1 MQTRQRAAA
10 YFCCRLLAGYFWVV
24 AVYAN
29 GPCRISHYVMAYPNF
44 SATTFPNVV
53 FPLPDGPIIM
63 IPVDLFTSRFIFF
76 SAHSPQSFQS
86 RYSYHSVSIF
96 LNPDDPVPIPR
107 QGHRIIPIIGNQPDL
122 VADDSFCHFGSSPQ
136 TFIDFIFYSV
146 GSVSAV
152 TASPSSFALRRS
164 LPHSGVKNNR
174 AWPPGPRHS

>member
-10 YFCCRLLAGYFWVV
+10 YLCCPLAGYFLGSCCLRKRGLVV
-24 AVYAN
+24 YLIMLWHI
-29 GPCRISHYVMAYPNF
+29 PIF
-44 SATTFPNVV
+44 QQ
-53 FPLPDGPIIM
+53 PLSPMLSFHFRTDQYM

-164 LPHSGVKNNR
+164 LPHSGVKK
-174 AWPPGPRHS
+174 

>member
-1 MQTRQRAAA
+1 
-10 YFCCRLLAGYFWVV
+10 
-24 AVYAN
+24 
-29 GPCRISHYVMAYPNF
+29 MAYPNF
-44 SATTFPNVV
+44 LATTFPSVV

-63 IPVDLFTSRFIFF
+63 IPVDIFTSRFIFF

-96 LNPDDPVPIPR
+96 LNPDVPVPIPR

-136 TFIDFIFYSV
+136 TFIDFILVSV
-146 GSVSAV
+146 LFPPSPRPPVPLPCGAVCPIPGS
-152 TASPSSFALRRS
+152 
-164 LPHSGVKNNR
+164 KNNR

>member
-10 YFCCRLLAGYFWVV
+10 YLCCPLAGYFWVV

-44 SATTFPNVV
+44 SATTFPSVV

-63 IPVDLFTSRFIFF
+63 IPVDIFTSRFIFF
-76 SAHSPQSFQS
+76 SAHSSQSFQS

-96 LNPDDPVPIPR
+96 LNPDVPVPIPR

-164 LPHSGVKNNR
+164 LPHSGVKK
-174 AWPPGPRHS
+174 

>member
-1 MQTRQRAAA
+1 
-10 YFCCRLLAGYFWVV
+10 
-24 AVYAN
+24 
-29 GPCRISHYVMAYPNF
+29 MAYPNF
-44 SATTFPNVV
+44 SATTFPSVV

-63 IPVDLFTSRFIFF
+63 IPVDIFTSRFIFF

-96 LNPDDPVPIPR
+96 LNPDVPVPIPR

-152 TASPSSFALRRS
+152 TASPSSFALRRRFAPFRGQKITEHGHQAHGIAEGNAGHGGS
-164 LPHSGVKNNR
+164 AVPQRMQDIRRRDAH
-174 AWPPGPRHS
+174 GPQDQ